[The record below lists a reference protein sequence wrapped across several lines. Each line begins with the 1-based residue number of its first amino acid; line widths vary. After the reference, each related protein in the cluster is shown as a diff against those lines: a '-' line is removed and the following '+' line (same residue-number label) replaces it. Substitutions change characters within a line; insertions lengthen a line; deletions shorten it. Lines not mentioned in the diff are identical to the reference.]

1 MFRLSLVGWDS
12 KTRRLRVN
20 RLVHRLREAGF
31 DWEHWGVV
39 EANPRGTGH
48 HFHGLQRGSYVDQG
62 LLQRFCEREGMGIPW
77 ISEYRREGRGGATY
91 ALKGAGYALKGGA
104 ELLDLNGGRYGQWT
118 RGFFEGGYRAAVA
131 RAIAAHYGR

>member
-1 MFRLSLVGWDS
+1 MFRLSLVGWDAATCRARI
-12 KTRRLRVN
+12 K
-20 RLVHRLREAGF
+20 RLVYDIRAAGY

-39 EANPRGTGH
+39 EANPRGTGF

-62 LLQRFCEREGMGIPW
+62 RLQELTERRGMGIPW
-77 ISEYRREGRGGATY
+77 ISAYRREGRGGATY

-118 RGFFEGGYRAAVA
+118 RGFFEGGYRAAVT
-131 RAIAAHYGR
+131 RSIAAHYGR